1 MKNYYQI
8 LGLPPDASPR
18 KIKEKYRKLAKH
30 YHPDRITD
38 PAQKSHHTEKFKA
51 INEAY
56 EALSDIAQQTNLNPT
71 QRKLD
76 FLYRQG
82 QQLLTEKKWSQ
93 AMIVFN
99 EILAID
105 STYRNAFDYMQEARR
120 KHKRLAIQYTK
131 ADTLY
136 QQQRWSEV
144 VKIFEVILGEDPSYR
159 DVAQKYKKAR
169 REQLKTDFMQQY

>member
-8 LGLPPDASPR
+8 LGLPSDASPR
-18 KIKEKYRKLAKH
+18 KIKEKYRKLAKR
-30 YHPDRITD
+30 YHPDRISD
-38 PAQKSHHTEKFKA
+38 PAQKSHHAEKFKA

-56 EALSDIAQQTNLNPT
+56 EALSDIAQRVNLNPT

-82 QQLLTEKKWSQ
+82 QQLLSEKKWSQ

-99 EILAID
+99 EILTSD
-105 STYRNAFDYMQEARR
+105 SAYRDAFDNLQEARR
-120 KHKRLAIQYTK
+120 KHKRLASQYSK

-136 QQQRWSEV
+136 RQQRWSEV
-144 VKIFEVILGEDPSYR
+144 VKVFEVILSEDPGYR